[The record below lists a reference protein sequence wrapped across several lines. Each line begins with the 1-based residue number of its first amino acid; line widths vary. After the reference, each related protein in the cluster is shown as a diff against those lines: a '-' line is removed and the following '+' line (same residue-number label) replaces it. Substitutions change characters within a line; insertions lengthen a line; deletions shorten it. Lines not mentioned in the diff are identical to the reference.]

1 MYCFILKEK
10 EQKTMT
16 DKLKELLGLL
26 EERLVQHDESR
37 KEVQSQ
43 LQKVSAQEL
52 GDADSLEEKINEEV
66 RKDFDPRAA
75 RISSIIDKIANENT
89 NFDSLIKEAQ
99 EELST
104 EYKYE
109 IQHSKYENK
118 FVNSYKL
125 NIIPVTKEQKFDFAS
140 IDDMPQKCRV
150 SQHIWTSIWTNF
162 TTRWWRHKTRWEKY
176 VLRGRAK

>member
-37 KEVQSQ
+37 KEVQNK
-43 LQKVSAQEL
+43 LQEISAQEL
-52 GDADSLEEKINEEV
+52 GDADLLEEKINEEV

-89 NFDSLIKEAQ
+89 NFDNLIKEAQ

-140 IDDMPQKCRV
+140 IDDMPQKV
-150 SQHIWTSIWTNF
+150 QNV
-162 TTRWWRHKTRWEKY
+162 TTH
-176 VLRGRAK
+176 LN